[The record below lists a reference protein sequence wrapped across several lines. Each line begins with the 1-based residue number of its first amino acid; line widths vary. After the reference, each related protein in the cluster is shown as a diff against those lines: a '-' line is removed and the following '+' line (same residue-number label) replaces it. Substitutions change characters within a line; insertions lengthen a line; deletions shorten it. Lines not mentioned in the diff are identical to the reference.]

1 VQGEKGTGERI
12 YAGILVRAEF
22 FLLSFSHFH
31 QDYSLS
37 AIFLSLI
44 SPYSLFL
51 IVCVLV
57 LLEVSSVEGIGA
69 ESQERW

>member
-12 YAGILVRAEF
+12 CTGLLGRAEF
-22 FLLSFSHFH
+22 FPLSFSHFH

-44 SPYSLFL
+44 SPYSLSL
-51 IVCVLV
+51 IMCVLV
-57 LLEVSSVEGIGA
+57 ILEVTSVEGIGA
-69 ESQERW
+69 ESQDR